1 MCAVRHDVLM
11 LARTVYLHTQ
21 IVDVVAARNSYL
33 AQGTFLECT
42 LPPPALGPGL
52 VAGL

>member
-1 MCAVRHDVLM
+1 M
-11 LARTVYLHTQ
+11 LAGTVFSHTQ
-21 IVDVVAARNSYL
+21 SVDAVAARNSYL

-42 LPPPALGPGL
+42 LPPPVLGPGV

>member
-1 MCAVRHDVLM
+1 M
-11 LARTVYLHTQ
+11 LARTVFVPAQ
-21 IVDVVAARNSYL
+21 IVDVVATNSYL

-42 LPPPALGPGL
+42 LPPPVLGPGL